1 MREPLRD
8 KERLI
13 HIVDTID
20 TILARAEGMTYDSL
34 IAYKIQFGGIVYYTM
49 IIGEASYKL
58 SQAFVVA
65 HPEVPWQDISDMR
78 HHLVHG
84 YYQVDAQILWS
95 AIQHD
100 LKPLREQVNNLL
112 VSINWDEW
120 EQTKLDI

>member
-58 SQAFVVA
+58 SRAFVVA

-95 AIQHD
+95 VIQHD